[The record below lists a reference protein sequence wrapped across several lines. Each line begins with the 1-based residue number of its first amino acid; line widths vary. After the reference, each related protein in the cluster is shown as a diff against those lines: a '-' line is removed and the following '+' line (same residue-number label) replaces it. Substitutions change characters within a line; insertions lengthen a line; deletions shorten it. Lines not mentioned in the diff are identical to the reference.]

1 MKLKKLF
8 AGIVAVAMMAT
19 MAIPGFAAGTTAAT
33 KNTTSAVD
41 NAGQVTIALKY
52 NGTGFKTD
60 PTGVT
65 FDHGGAAYDLK
76 NTSLTGTQYTAA
88 KALTIG
94 AGAFTA
100 TEGGTENKLTI
111 QLPTYT
117 NVGTYYYSF
126 TQSVSTTDGMTH
138 DATKMYLM
146 VHVINEDG
154 EDLTNKTGLKCMVAI
169 LNADPTNTATNL
181 TNSKIDSLTNTY
193 KSKDMV
199 VEKIVKGD
207 LGDRNQE
214 FNFKVVLTKTKAVT
228 GEITFKAPHETEIKI
243 NSSDWSADN
252 TYTTKVFMM
261 KHGESASFA
270 NLPEGVSIKAYEVVD
285 NKGESV
291 GEIFGSYTVT
301 GNETEVTVSETSATK
316 ITITNKSNEHVDTG
330 VILDNA
336 PYIALLTIVAAGA
349 VVMIMKK
356 RRNYED

>member
-19 MAIPGFAAGTTAAT
+19 MAMPSFAAGTTAAT

-41 NAGQVTIALKY
+41 NAGQVTIALNY
-52 NGTGFKTD
+52 TGTGFKTD

-65 FDHGGAAYDLK
+65 FDNGGAAYDLK
-76 NTSLTGTQYTAA
+76 NTSLTGQQYTDA
-88 KALTIG
+88 KALTIS
-94 AGAFTA
+94 ADAFEAKENA
-100 TEGGTENKLTI
+100 TDNKLTI
-111 QLPTYT
+111 QLPRYT

-138 DATKMYLM
+138 DDTKMYLM

-154 EDLTNKTGLKCMVAI
+154 EDLSKTGLKCMVAI

-181 TNSKIDSLTNTY
+181 TNSKIDSLTNVY
-193 KSKDMV
+193 KSKDME
-199 VEKIVKGD
+199 VEKVVKGD

-228 GEITFKAPHETEIKI
+228 GDITFKAPHESEEIKI
-243 NSSDWSADN
+243 TSTDWDANN

-261 KHGESASFA
+261 KHGESATFA
-270 NLPEGVSIKAYEVVD
+270 NLPEGVTIKAYEVD
-285 NKGESV
+285 DKGESV
-291 GEIFGSYTVT
+291 GNSFGSYDVT
-301 GNETEVTVSETSATK
+301 GNETEVTVSTSSATK

-349 VVMIMKK
+349 VLMVIKK